1 MHIQRLLVLAGE
13 ELADVEE
20 LPPGVTTLIRDAG
33 EVFVLSPTKPSR
45 LHWLFSD
52 VDDARH
58 VADERLSSVLGTLRE
73 AGVPAMG
80 AVGTDMPLVAI
91 GDAIRRL
98 HPDHIVCAVGRAQH
112 RDWQLMERT
121 ERDYG
126 VPMTLFEL
134 EPGGHPVGSTTGDA

>member
-33 EVFVLSPTKPSR
+33 EVFVLSPTKPGR

-52 VDDARH
+52 VDEAQH
-58 VADERLSSVLGTLRE
+58 VADERLSSVLGALRS
-73 AGVPAMG
+73 AGVPAVG

-91 GDAIRRL
+91 GDAVRRL
-98 HPDHIVCAVGRAQH
+98 HPDHILCAIGRANH
-112 RDWQLMERT
+112 RDWHLMERT
-121 ERDYG
+121 EREFG
-126 VPMTLFEL
+126 VPMTMFEL
-134 EPGGHPVGSTTGDA
+134 DGEGHPASNAGR

>member
-1 MHIQRLLVLAGE
+1 MPIQRLLVLAGE
-13 ELADVEE
+13 ELANVDE
-20 LPPGVTTLIRDAG
+20 LPAGVSTLIHEAG
-33 EVFVLSPTKPSR
+33 EVFVLSPTKPGR
-45 LHWLFSD
+45 LRWLFSD

-58 VADERLSSVLGTLRE
+58 VADERLSSVLGALRS

-80 AVGTDMPLVAI
+80 EVGADMPSVAI

-98 HPDHIVCAVGRAQH
+98 HPDHILCAVGRARH

-134 EPGGHPVGSTTGDA
+134 DPAHHPVAG

>member
-13 ELADVEE
+13 DLANVEE
-20 LPPGVTTLIRDAG
+20 LPPGVSTLLHEAG
-33 EVFVLSPTKPSR
+33 EVFVLSPTKPGR
-45 LHWLFSD
+45 LRWLFSD

-58 VADERLSSVLGTLRE
+58 VADERLASILGTLRS

-80 AVGTDMPLVAI
+80 EVGADMPLVAM

-98 HPDHIVCAVGRAQH
+98 HPDHIVCAVGSARH

-134 EPGGHPVGSTTGDA
+134 DPAGHPAGSRAGG